1 MDDLTKKVPI
11 VIPSYE
17 PDERLITLLNDVVK
31 EDMAPV
37 IIVNDG
43 SGPEYDEIFTQAAA
57 IIEPHGGKY
66 ISYRPNRGKGR
77 ALKTAFEYIRDNMP
91 DVIGCVTADSDGQ
104 HTPACIASIIGAL
117 IANPYSLILGV
128 RKFDGENVPW
138 KSRVGNNITIKVF
151 SYVSGVK
158 VSDTQ
163 TGLRGIP
170 FDFMTDLIDCKG
182 ERFEYETQMLL
193 ECAGRLKIHE
203 VPIKTV
209 YDSKENHQ
217 THFDPFKDSVRIY
230 KILGVK
236 FVKYIFASLSSF
248 VVDIIL
254 FTIFCKIFAGKIP
267 DGYLVQFST
276 ICARL
281 ISATYNYIINYTLVF
296 KSRAGK
302 GTSLVK
308 YAILAFVQM
317 QASAWSVAG
326 ICFLLPVVPKTL
338 IKCIVDTLLF
348 LLSYS
353 IQQRFVFASKKKK
366 DL

>member
-1 MDDLTKKVPI
+1 MDEMTKTVPI

-17 PDERLITLLNDVVK
+17 PDDRLITLLNDLN
-31 EDMAPV
+31 AAGIGPV

-43 SGPEYDEIFTQAAA
+43 SGTEYDDLFSQAEKL
-57 IIEPHGGKY
+57 IEPGGGKF
-66 ISYRPNRGKGR
+66 IAYRPNRGKGR
-77 ALKTAFEYIRDNMP
+77 ALKTAFQYIADNMP
-91 DVIGCVTADSDGQ
+91 DALGCVTADSDGQ
-104 HTPACIASIIGAL
+104 HTPGCIASIIAKL
-117 IANPYSLILGV
+117 RENPESLILGV
-128 RKFDGENVPW
+128 RSFDGEDIPW
-138 KSRVGNNITIKVF
+138 KSRFGNNLTVKVF

-170 FDFMTDLIDCKG
+170 FDFMKDMIDCKG

-193 ECAGRLKIHE
+193 ECAGRVKITE
-203 VPIKTV
+203 VPIKTI

-217 THFDPFKDSVRIY
+217 THFDPFKDSIRIY

-236 FVKYIFASLSSF
+236 FVKYMFASLSSF

-254 FTIFCKIFAGKIP
+254 FSIFCKMLAGAVP
-267 DGYLVQFST
+267 EAYLVQVAT
-276 ICARL
+276 VLARI

-302 GTSLVK
+302 GTSLLK
-308 YAILAFVQM
+308 YAVLAFVQM

-326 ICFLLPVVPKTL
+326 ICFLLPMVPKTL
-338 IKCIVDTLLF
+338 IKCIIDTLLF

-353 IQQRFVFASKKKK
+353 IQQRFVFSSKKKK
-366 DL
+366 S